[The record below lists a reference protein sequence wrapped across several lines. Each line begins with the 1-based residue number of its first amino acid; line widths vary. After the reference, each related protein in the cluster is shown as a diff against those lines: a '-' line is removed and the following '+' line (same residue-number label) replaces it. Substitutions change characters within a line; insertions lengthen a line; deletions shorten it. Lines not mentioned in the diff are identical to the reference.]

1 MRKLFVILTM
11 LAALLLASVTACA
24 APSLV
29 DNAKVLNSA
38 QKQQVLIELQKQEQ
52 AHNVRIA
59 VVTMGTIGTVEPG
72 AFANKLLDTT
82 YNNGEKGNMV
92 LVHVLDKRQWYIATD
107 AKLKDVVVGN
117 EGTEYMSKPM
127 VAKLKENDNAGAYI
141 VYAQKGGELLA
152 YYEKEGEGWNPNAGF
167 SWMALAAAM
176 LVSGGVVFLVRHM
189 LLASM
194 SNVRAQVAAN
204 AYLDQS
210 SFNLA
215 VSSDNFLYTNVSA
228 VPKAKTNNASND
240 GSASDSHSDE
250 KHGGGGG
257 GY

>member
-1 MRKLFVILTM
+1 MRRLFVILTM

-29 DNAKVLNSA
+29 DNAKVLNAA
-38 QKQQVLIELQKQEQ
+38 QKRQVLAELQKQEQ
-52 AHNVRIA
+52 AHKVRIA

-72 AFANKLLDTT
+72 AFANKLIDTT
-82 YNNGEKGNMV
+82 YNDGEQGNMV

-107 AKLKDVVVGN
+107 KKMKEVVIGN
-117 EGTEYMSKPM
+117 EGTEFMSKPM

-152 YYEKEGEGWNPNAGF
+152 YYEKEGAGWNPNAGF
-167 SWMALAAAM
+167 SWLALAAAM

-189 LLASM
+189 LVASM

-210 SFNLA
+210 SFKLA
-215 VSSDNFLYTNVSA
+215 VNSDNFLYTNVSA
-228 VPKAKTNNASND
+228 VPKAKTSSS
-240 GSASDSHSDE
+240 SASESHSDD
-250 KHGGGGG
+250 KHGGAGG

>member
-11 LAALLLASVTACA
+11 LAALLLASVAACA

-29 DNAKVLNSA
+29 DNAKVLNAA
-38 QKQQVLIELQKQEQ
+38 QKRQVLAALQKQEQ
-52 AHNVRIA
+52 EHKVRMAI
-59 VVTMGTIGTVEPG
+59 VTMGSIGTVEPG
-72 AFANKLLDTT
+72 ALANKLLDTT
-82 YNNGEKGNMV
+82 YNDGERGNMV

-107 AKLKDVVVGN
+107 KKMKEVVIGN
-117 EGTEYMSKPM
+117 AGTEFMSKPM
-127 VAKLKENDNAGAYI
+127 VAKLKENDNAGAYV

-152 YYEKEGEGWNPNAGF
+152 YYEEKGEGWNPNAGF
-167 SWMALAAAM
+167 SWMALVAAM

-189 LLASM
+189 LVASM

-215 VSSDNFLYTNVSA
+215 VNSDNFLYTNVST
-228 VPKAKTNNASND
+228 VPKAKKSSAD
-240 GSASDSHSDE
+240 AGSASESHSDE
-250 KHGGGGG
+250 KHGGAGG